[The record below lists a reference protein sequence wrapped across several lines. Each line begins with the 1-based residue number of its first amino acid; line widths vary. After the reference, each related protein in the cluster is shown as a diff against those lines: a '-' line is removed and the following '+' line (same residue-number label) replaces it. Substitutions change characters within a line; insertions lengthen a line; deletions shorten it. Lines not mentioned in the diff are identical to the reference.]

1 MNGSLSA
8 KSSITVLVGLI
19 VLGGGV
25 LIWLAP
31 VSADR
36 ITPAQSNLVEIA
48 DWMVKAS
55 VGAILGLIGGQRLA
69 NGRAAAR
76 NGNRG

>member
-1 MNGSLSA
+1 MNRPPSTNLSVA
-8 KSSITVLVGLI
+8 LLLGLI

-36 ITPAQSNLVEIA
+36 ITPAQTNLVEIA

-55 VGAILGLIGGQRLA
+55 VGAIFGIIGGQRLA